1 MFFIK
6 HRRIACL
13 WLVIGWSLPP
23 SHVQAQSFP
32 RGVQAQNTLQQ
43 RVERSIG
50 RQRVAVAAMGQSIA
64 AQQLSVIRQ
73 RRPLHSPPPTP
84 GQRLPEE
91 IAFTCD
97 SLPQPEIKSLVARVA
112 ARTSVSAEL
121 IHSVMRQESAF
132 KPCAISARGAMG
144 LMQLMPGTAEELGV
158 NNAFDPEQNV
168 LAGATLL
175 SQLMNHYGGDLNM
188 TLSAYNAGARRVD
201 TTGVAMIP
209 ETVNYV
215 ARVLSWLS
223 PPAESDSTRARSV
236 RETAPRTK
244 ARITGGEGGK

>member
-1 MFFIK
+1 
-6 HRRIACL
+6 
-13 WLVIGWSLPP
+13 
-23 SHVQAQSFP
+23 
-32 RGVQAQNTLQQ
+32 
-43 RVERSIG
+43 
-50 RQRVAVAAMGQSIA
+50 MGQSIA
-64 AQQLSVIRQ
+64 AQRLSVTRQ
-73 RRPLHSPPPTP
+73 QHPLQSNAPQP
-84 GQRLPEE
+84 GKRLPAE

-97 SLPQPEIKSLVARVA
+97 SLPQTEIKSLVARVA

-209 ETVNYV
+209 ETINYV

-223 PPAESDSTRARSV
+223 PPAESASARARSV
-236 RETAPRTK
+236 WEIAP
-244 ARITGGEGGK
+244 